1 MKHHRT
7 YQNKKMVRKLRL
19 IVFMHC
25 YLILMESL
33 GVTGYDCGVFTFL
46 FMALHSQDVPMT
58 FTQDDIYTCWGGRGM
73 RMRLAYLLWKNNSL
87 EF

>member
-1 MKHHRT
+1 MMEARPNNDKGE
-7 YQNKKMVRKLRL
+7 LGL
-19 IVFMHC
+19 ILFMRC
-25 YLILMESL
+25 YLILMESI